1 MLIFVYINMYG
12 LTSDEYYKLYK
23 EYLKP
28 KFYFWY
34 NEEENYEEDIQEENI
49 ESVIENFFKILEGKW
64 KSYQE
69 LNIL

>member
-1 MLIFVYINMYG
+1 MLIFVYISTYG
-12 LTSDEYYKLYK
+12 LTSDEYYELYK

-28 KFYFWY
+28 KFHFWY